1 MLTVARAK
9 SSRVVVLFESCGI
22 CMSHQKT
29 LFELFRARGG
39 GGLAPE
45 SPTVNE
51 GAVAS

>member
-1 MLTVARAK
+1 MPWHIDTVH
-9 SSRVVVLFESCGI
+9 
-22 CMSHQKT
+22 MKT

-51 GAVAS
+51 GAIY